1 MAHAHD
7 HGHDHAHAHGAP
19 ADWGRAFALGI
30 GINVVFIVI
39 EVAFGFA
46 ANSVALLADAAHNA
60 SDALGLFVAWVGHR
74 LAARPPTAR
83 FTYGWRGSSILA
95 ALANA
100 LLLLVAV
107 GGIGWEAI
115 LRFADPQPIASI
127 IVIVVAAGG
136 IFVNGATAWLF
147 AAGRHSDL
155 NLRGAFLHM
164 AADAAVSAGVVGGA
178 LVIMATGW
186 LFIDPA
192 ISLLIAAVIVWT
204 TWSLLRDSL
213 AMSVAAVPAHIDPQS
228 VRGYLESLPGV
239 ASIHDLHIWP
249 MSTADNALTAHL
261 VMPGGHPGDAFLMET
276 AHRLQHDFRIGHAT
290 LQIELDQGGACAL
303 APEHVV

>member
-60 SDALGLFVAWVGHR
+60 SDALGLFIAWVGHR

-127 IVIVVAAGG
+127 MVIVVAAGG

-164 AADAAVSAGVVGGA
+164 AADAAVSAGVVAGA

-192 ISLLIAAVIVWT
+192 ISLLIAVRREVETDVVAGLRRQLNVEVGLEVKCRPLGTRGDFDSCGRIPDVVSKPDPDVISRAT
-204 TWSLLRDSL
+204 
-213 AMSVAAVPAHIDPQS
+213 
-228 VRGYLESLPGV
+228 EV
-239 ASIHDLHIWP
+239 ASEKGAH
-249 MSTADNALTAHL
+249 ADAGVSRPFAGTRRRVVRRTVA
-261 VMPGGHPGDAFLMET
+261 
-276 AHRLQHDFRIGHAT
+276 RIRRVQCMGR
-290 LQIELDQGGACAL
+290 
-303 APEHVV
+303 

>member
-127 IVIVVAAGG
+127 MVIVVAAGG

-164 AADAAVSAGVVGGA
+164 AADAAVSAGVVLAA
-178 LVIMATGW
+178 LGMRYTGW
-186 LFIDPA
+186 LWLDPA
-192 ISLLIAAVIVWT
+192 LSILLGLLVVWSAWDIT
-204 TWSLLRDSL
+204 R
-213 AMSVAAVPAHIDPQS
+213 
-228 VRGYLESLPGV
+228 ESLNILLEGLP
-239 ASIHDLHIWP
+239 
-249 MSTADNALTAHL
+249 
-261 VMPGGHPGDAFLMET
+261 AFLQSI
-276 AHRLQHDFRIGHAT
+276 ANDHHAVQRIGSPTTQRGVLTTGRAARRPRDT
-290 LQIELDQGGACAL
+290 RRPA
-303 APEHVV
+303 